1 MSDTG
6 TSTTSFERGFE
17 IYGVRVALGA
27 SDREALDQL
36 VALLPA
42 GTKPCSPGTVDRRFT
57 LSEVRENIWEY
68 EAGDGRSPMFPDLQL
83 VITMV
88 DTELRNFVASTAP
101 DRLFV
106 HAGAVAYRGRVIVV
120 PGKVFTG
127 KSMLVS
133 ALVRAGAVYYS
144 DEFAILD
151 SEGLVYPYARPLS
164 IRSPDSKP
172 NARHTVESLGGIAGE
187 EPLPLGMIA
196 VTRYRPGA
204 NFSPER
210 RSAAQGMLALMA
222 NTTGTRERPAD
233 TMADLR
239 RAASAALV
247 LEGERGEADAA
258 ARLLLEISVDA
269 FPNGA
274 RPGR

>member
-1 MSDTG
+1 MSDTAS
-6 TSTTSFERGFE
+6 STARFEQGFE

-42 GTKPCSPGTVDRRFT
+42 GAKPCSPGTVDRRFT
-57 LSEVRENIWEY
+57 VSEVRETIWEW

-83 VITMV
+83 VITIV

-106 HAGAVAYRGRVIVV
+106 HAGAVAYKGRVIVV
-120 PGKVFTG
+120 PGRAFTG
-127 KSMLVS
+127 KSMLVA

-164 IRSPDSKP
+164 IRSPDSQP
-172 NARHTVESLGGIAGE
+172 NVRHTVESLGGTAGE
-187 EPLPLGMIA
+187 EPLPLGLIA
-196 VTRYRPGA
+196 ATRYRPGA
-204 NFSPER
+204 DFSPER
-210 RSAAQGMLALMA
+210 RTPAQGMLTLMA
-222 NTTGTRERPAD
+222 NTIGTRERPAD

-239 RAASAALV
+239 RASSAALV

-258 ARLLLEISVDA
+258 ARLLLEIAAEA